1 MRCALAS
8 RMIQEIGVVHAEHQS
23 VSRSYLRI
31 RLSGMRISFSMI
43 YRSRL
48 NDLGLLLI
56 PYQYLGLQSVREVFS
71 ESLYLR
77 GTSLSSLS
85 DFWVLP
91 IAESRTMC
99 S

>member
-1 MRCALAS
+1 
-8 RMIQEIGVVHAEHQS
+8 
-23 VSRSYLRI
+23 
-31 RLSGMRISFSMI
+31 MI

-48 NDLGLLLI
+48 NDLGGLLI

-77 GTSLSSLS
+77 GTSLS

>member
-1 MRCALAS
+1 
-8 RMIQEIGVVHAEHQS
+8 
-23 VSRSYLRI
+23 
-31 RLSGMRISFSMI
+31 MI